1 MGRGGKMACSFEQTA
16 FWRGRILPQTSVDST
31 DLETN

>member
-1 MGRGGKMACSFEQTA
+1 MGRGGKMTSRFEQTVS
-16 FWRGRILPQTSVDST
+16 WRGRLLPQTSVDST